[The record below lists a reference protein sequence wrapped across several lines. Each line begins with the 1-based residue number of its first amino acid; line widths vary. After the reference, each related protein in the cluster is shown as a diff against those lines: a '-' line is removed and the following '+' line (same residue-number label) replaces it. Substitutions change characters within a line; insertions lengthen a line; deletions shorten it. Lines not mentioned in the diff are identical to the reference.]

1 MWGGDIVEGLW
12 ADTLEAMRRIVA
24 AGMPLNAAKL
34 KLIQL
39 ELPMLGVVIS
49 EERFQLG
56 RKALAKAFASELPR
70 TLQEL

>member
-1 MWGGDIVEGLW
+1 MKRV
-12 ADTLEAMRRIVA
+12 VA

-49 EERFQLG
+49 EDKYQLG
-56 RKALAKAFASELPR
+56 KKALAKAFASSLPT
-70 TLQEL
+70 TL